1 MTPMSEVILRQKS
14 QITGKILLINPPQD
28 TLVQGLDV
36 EKIDIWTWNYADY
49 QYFQTLKQVAKCC
62 FTIDFKFES
71 DYQHIIIF
79 NPKIK
84 QQLSYILHHISA
96 YNALNTSVLLVGEK
110 KAGIEGSAKLLKD
123 YGKSSKIDMARHC
136 QLWQLFLQQKDD
148 LRPLSSWLHSY
159 TLNYQQQHLEIV
171 SLVGVFSQ
179 NKLDIGTAELLPFL
193 PHIQGQKLADF
204 GCGAG
209 VIASCLAISNPQAT
223 IKAYDVDA
231 FALASIAL
239 TIKHNQL
246 TNIEYQAVTGVD
258 DIDRDFDVIVSNP
271 PFHQGVQTHY
281 DVSEN
286 LCHQAK
292 SHLKAQGKIC
302 LVANRFLN
310 YPTLLAQHFTHVQIV
325 HDANGFKVIQAQD
338 Q

>member
-14 QITGKILLINPPQD
+14 QLTGKILLINPPQD
-28 TLVQGLDV
+28 GLCHELDGDV
-36 EKIDIWTWNYADY
+36 DIWTWNYADY
-49 QYFQTLKQVAKCC
+49 QYFKTVGKVSEILFSVEFYQPH
-62 FTIDFKFES
+62 
-71 DYQHIIIF
+71 DYNYIIIF

-84 QQLSYILHHISA
+84 QQLHYVLHQLSA
-96 YNALNTSVLLVGEK
+96 KCALNSVIWLVGEK

-123 YGKSSKIDMARHC
+123 YGKSSKIDIARHC
-136 QLWQLFLQQKDD
+136 QLWQLFLQKQEP
-148 LRPLSSWLHSY
+148 LLPLSHWVKSY
-159 TLNYQQQHLEIV
+159 DLICNERTLSIK
-171 SLVGVFSQ
+171 SLAGVFSQ

-193 PHIQGQKLADF
+193 TQIQGKKIADF

-209 VIASCLAISNPQAT
+209 VIACHLAIYNPQAK
-223 IKAYDVDA
+223 IMAYDVDA

-239 TIKHNQL
+239 TIEHNQL

-271 PFHQGVQTHY
+271 PFHQGVETSY
-281 DVSEN
+281 DVSEQ

-292 SHLKAQGKIC
+292 KHLNAQGQVW

-310 YPTLLAQHFTHVQIV
+310 YPSLLAQHFARVDIV
-325 HDANGFKVIQAQD
+325 HDANGFKVIKAS
-338 Q
+338 